1 MGEPRSLTGRPKY
14 LIDKVYHG
22 AADERD
28 DCSSDDVRHE
38 SSPTGADMR
47 AGGSCRESMAGLSGR
62 VKRGLVGVLVGCHRR
77 PGLSPRVW
85 GNLSTAARHQ
95 SGRRSIPT
103 CVGEP
108 ATTPAHHGGKR
119 VYPHVCGGTFGSD
132 AGGKTILGLSP
143 RVWGNLLAL
152 IIPTQRIGSIP
163 TCVGETGGLGGL
175 VLPHQGLSPR
185 VWGNPDDVAQVY
197 PDARSIPTCV
207 GEPGIVSCVEYLHR
221 VYPHVCGG
229 TQQQT
234 FDQGSRL
241 GLSPRVWGNHLARR
255 QQGGQLGSIPTC
267 VGEPRR
273 QHLGLT
279 HTQVYPHVCGGTAM
293 PGDTGRGAAGLS
305 PRVWGNRAGR
315 GSDPPGVGS
324 IPTCVGEPTP
334 AGARSGLVWVYP
346 HVCGGTATPSPSS
359 R

>member
-1 MGEPRSLTGRPKY
+1 MPREHGRSIGACQARSRRGAGGLPSAAGSIPTCVGEPIYSSAASVRPQ
-14 LIDKVYHG
+14 VYPHV
-22 AADERD
+22 
-28 DCSSDDVRHE
+28 C
-38 SSPTGADMR
+38 
-47 AGGSCRESMAGLSGR
+47 GGTRNDT
-62 VKRGLVGVLVGCHRR
+62 R
-77 PGLSPRVW
+77 PSWGKKGLSPRVW
-85 GNLSTAARHQ
+85 GNLRLRCGRQDH
-95 SGRRSIPT
+95 SGSIPT

-108 ATTPAHHGGKR
+108 SCSDHTDPAHR
-119 VYPHVCGGTFGSD
+119 VYPHVCGG
-132 AGGKTILGLSP
+132 
-143 RVWGNLLAL
+143 
-152 IIPTQRIGSIP
+152 
-163 TCVGETGGLGGL
+163 TGGLGGL